1 MSGEGGLPIREA
13 LGLLVQGKNLSAID
27 MTAVVGQI
35 MDGAA
40 SPAQVGALLTAL
52 RMKGETVA
60 EVVGAAQAMR
70 QRMVRVESDIA
81 VLLDNC
87 GTGGDGSGSVN
98 VSTLAALIL
107 AACGVKVAKHGNR
120 ALSSRSG
127 SHDVLEALG
136 VDPAPGPEL
145 AQRCLADIGLCF
157 MFAPVYHAATKNVAG
172 PRREV
177 GFRTLF
183 NLLGPMTNP
192 ASTRYHVNGVFA
204 RERCEFLARAH
215 GQLGSQRAMVV
226 HGNGG
231 LDEFAPAGPTFV
243 AELDGGLDDGK
254 VRTYEV
260 SPADFGLAEASAD
273 GLKGGEPA
281 QNAAMLLD
289 SLRGKAG
296 AGRVAALMT
305 ASAGLVVTGGAP
317 NLREGASLAAT
328 ALDSGKA
335 LAVLER
341 LRALAPVPDKP

>member
-1 MSGEGGLPIREA
+1 MTGEAPLSVRDA
-13 LGLLVQGKNLSAID
+13 LSMLVAGQGLSAAD
-27 MTAVVGQI
+27 MAAVVGQI

-40 SPAQVGALLTAL
+40 SAAQVGALLAAM
-52 RMKGETVA
+52 RMKGETVDEA
-60 EVVGAAQAMR
+60 VGAAHAMR
-70 QRMVRVESDIA
+70 QRMLRVQTDLP

-98 VSTLAALIL
+98 VSTLAALVL

-145 AQRCLADIGLCF
+145 AKRCLDEIGVCF

-192 ASTRYHVNGVFA
+192 AGARYHVNGVFSA
-204 RERCEFLARAH
+204 ERCEFLARAH
-215 GQLGSQRAMVV
+215 GQMGSLRAMVV
-226 HGNGG
+226 HGAGG
-231 LDEFAPAGPTFV
+231 LDEFAPGGATLV
-243 AELDGGLDDGK
+243 AELEAGK
-254 VRTYEV
+254 VRSYEV
-260 SPADFGLAEASAD
+260 SPADFGLPEAAVS

-281 QNAAMLLD
+281 VNAGMLMEA
-289 SLRGKAG
+289 LRGSVG
-296 AGRVAALMT
+296 ASRIAALMT
-305 ASAGLVVTGGAP
+305 AAAGLVVVGKAP
-317 NLREGASLAAT
+317 GLREAAAMAAD
-328 ALDSGKA
+328 ALDSGNA
-335 LAVLER
+335 MSILDQ
-341 LRALAPVPDKP
+341 LRRLAPVPPKP

>member
-1 MSGEGGLPIREA
+1 MSDAVTLTVREA
-13 LGLLVQGKNLSAID
+13 LGRVVEGRNLGETE
-27 MTAVVGQI
+27 MTAIIGQI

-40 SPAQVGALLTAL
+40 TPAQVGALLAAL
-52 RMKGETVA
+52 RMKGETVEEA
-60 EVVGAAQAMR
+60 VGAAKAMR
-70 QRMVRVESDIA
+70 QRMARVDSDLS

-98 VSTLAALIL
+98 VSTAAALIL

-145 AQRCLADIGLCF
+145 AKRCLVELGLCF

-192 ASTRYHVNGVFA
+192 AGARYHVNGVFA
-204 RERCEFLARAH
+204 AGRCEFLAKAH
-215 GQLGSQRAMVV
+215 GQMGSLRAMVV
-226 HGNGG
+226 HGHGG
-231 LDEFAPAGPTFV
+231 LDEFSPSGPTAV
-243 AELDGGLDDGK
+243 AELENGA

-260 SPADFGLAEASAD
+260 RPADFGLPEAPID

-281 QNAAMLLD
+281 LNARLLMET
-289 SLRGKAG
+289 LQGKPG
-296 AGRVAALMT
+296 ASRVAALMT
-305 ASAGLVVTGGAP
+305 AAAGLVVTGFAGNFLDGA
-317 NLREGASLAAT
+317 AKAAE

-335 LAVLER
+335 TAILDR
-341 LRALAPVPDKP
+341 MRALAPVPKP

>member
-1 MSGEGGLPIREA
+1 MSGAEAQAIRQALAALVEG
-13 LGLLVQGKNLSAID
+13 KSLSVGD

-40 SPAQVGALLTAL
+40 SPAQVGALLAAL
-52 RMKGETVA
+52 RMKGESVD

-70 QRMVRVESDIA
+70 QRMVRVETDLP

-136 VDPAPGPEL
+136 VDPAPGPDL
-145 AQRCLADIGLCF
+145 ARKCLSEVGLCF

-192 ASTRYHVNGVFA
+192 ASARYHVNGVFV

-215 GQLGSQRAMVV
+215 GQMGSRRAMVV
-226 HGNGG
+226 HGSGG
-231 LDEFAPAGPTFV
+231 LDEFSPAGPTFV
-243 AELDGGLDDGK
+243 AELDEGK
-254 VRTYEV
+254 LRSYEV
-260 SPADFGLAEASAD
+260 SPADFGLAQASLD
-273 GLKGGEPA
+273 GLKGGDPA
-281 QNAAMLLD
+281 HNATMLMDALH
-289 SLRGKAG
+289 GKDG
-296 AGRVAALMT
+296 ASRIAALMT

-317 NLREGASLAAT
+317 DLREGAVLAAA

-335 LAVLER
+335 MDVLAR
-341 LRALAPVPDKP
+341 LRLVTPLPQRA

>member
-1 MSGEGGLPIREA
+1 MSSETA
-13 LGLLVQGKNLSAID
+13 LSLRDALAKLVAGQGLSAAD
-27 MTAVVGQI
+27 MTDVVGQI

-40 SPAQVGALLTAL
+40 TPAQVGALLAAL
-52 RMKGETVA
+52 RMKGETVD

-70 QRMVRVESDIA
+70 QRMVRVDTDFP

-136 VDPAPGPEL
+136 VDPAPGPDL
-145 AQRCLADIGLCF
+145 VQRCLAEVGIGF

-183 NLLGPMTNP
+183 NLLGPLTNP
-192 ASTRYHVNGVFA
+192 ASTRYHVNGVFT
-204 RERCEFLARAH
+204 RERCEFLAHAH
-215 GQLGSQRAMVV
+215 AQLGSRRAMVV
-226 HGNGG
+226 HGSGG

-243 AELDGGLDDGK
+243 AELDEGN
-254 VRTYEV
+254 VRSYEV
-260 SPADFGLAEASAD
+260 SPADFGLTEASAD

-281 QNAAMLLD
+281 LNASLLMAT
-289 SLRGKAG
+289 LRGEAG
-296 AGRVAALMT
+296 ASRVAALMT
-305 ASAGLVVTGGAP
+305 ASAGLVVTGGAS
-317 NLREGASLAAT
+317 NFRAGAALAAD
-328 ALDSGKA
+328 ALDSGNA
-335 LAVLER
+335 LSMLER
-341 LRALAPVPDKP
+341 VRLIAPLPGTP

>member
-1 MSGEGGLPIREA
+1 MSDPVTLTVREA
-13 LGLLVQGKNLSAID
+13 LGRVVEGRSLAEAE
-27 MTAVVGQI
+27 MTAIIGQI

-40 SPAQVGALLTAL
+40 TPAQVGALLAAL
-52 RMKGETVA
+52 RMKGETVEEA
-60 EVVGAAQAMR
+60 VGAAKAMR
-70 QRMVRVESDIA
+70 QRMVRVDSDLP

-98 VSTLAALIL
+98 VSTAAALIL

-145 AQRCLADIGLCF
+145 ARRCLVELGLCF

-192 ASTRYHVNGVFA
+192 AGARYHVNGVFTA
-204 RERCEFLARAH
+204 ARCEFLAKAH
-215 GQLGSQRAMVV
+215 GQMGSQRAMVV
-226 HGNGG
+226 HGHGG
-231 LDEFAPAGPTFV
+231 LDEFSPSGPTVV
-243 AELDGGLDDGK
+243 AELENGT

-260 SPADFGLAEASAD
+260 CPADFGLPEAPID

-281 QNAAMLLD
+281 LNARLLMET
-289 SLRGKAG
+289 LQGKAG
-296 AGRVAALMT
+296 ASRVAALMT
-305 ASAGLVVTGGAP
+305 AAAGLVVTGVAGNFRDGA
-317 NLREGASLAAT
+317 AKAAET
-328 ALDSGKA
+328 LDRGKA
-335 LAVLER
+335 LAMLDRMRV
-341 LRALAPVPDKP
+341 LAPAP

>member
-1 MSGEGGLPIREA
+1 MSLAEGLTIRDA
-13 LGLLVQGKNLSAID
+13 LAVLIQGKGLEASA
-27 MTAVVGQI
+27 MTSVVGQI
-35 MDGAA
+35 MDGGAT
-40 SPAQVGALLTAL
+40 PAQVGALLAAL
-52 RMKGETVA
+52 RMKGETVD

-70 QRMVRVESDIA
+70 DRMVHVESDSA

-136 VDPAPGPEL
+136 VDPAPGPDL
-145 AQRCLADIGLCF
+145 ARRCLAECGLCF

-192 ASTRYHVNGVFA
+192 AGARHHLNGVYA
-204 RERCEFLARAH
+204 RDRCEFLAKAH
-215 GQLGSQRAMVV
+215 GQMGSLRAMVV
-226 HGNGG
+226 HGTGG
-231 LDEFAPAGPTFV
+231 LDEFAPAGATHV
-243 AELDGGLDDGK
+243 AELADGHVKSYDL
-254 VRTYEV
+254 
-260 SPADFGLAEASAD
+260 SPADFDLPESDPD
-273 GLKGGEPA
+273 GLKGGEPGL
-281 QNAAMLLD
+281 NARLFLD
-289 SLRGKAG
+289 TLRGKGG
-296 AGRVAALMT
+296 AGRTAALMT
-305 ASAGLVVTGGAP
+305 AAAGLLVVGQVSS
-317 NLREGASLAAT
+317 LRAGTLLASE

-335 LAVLER
+335 LALLDD
-341 LRALAPVPDKP
+341 LRKLAPLPSKS

>member
-1 MSGEGGLPIREA
+1 MSGESGPSIREA
-13 LGLLVQGKNLSAID
+13 LAKLIEGQGLMSAD
-27 MTAVVGQI
+27 MKAVVGQI

-40 SPAQVGALLTAL
+40 SPAQVGALLAAL
-52 RMKGETVA
+52 RMKGETVD
-60 EVVGAAQAMR
+60 EVVGAALAMR
-70 QRMVRVESDIA
+70 QRMVRVVTNLP

-136 VDPAPGPEL
+136 VDPAPGPDL
-145 AQRCLADIGLCF
+145 AQRCLADVGLCF

-192 ASTRYHVNGVFA
+192 ASVRYHVNGVFSA
-204 RERCEFLARAH
+204 ERCEFLARAH
-215 GQLGSQRAMVV
+215 GQLGSLRAMVV
-226 HGNGG
+226 HGCGG

-243 AELDGGLDDGK
+243 AELDDGK

-260 SPADFGLAEASAD
+260 TPADFGLAEAGLD

-281 QNAAMLLD
+281 QNAAMLMETLAG
-289 SLRGKAG
+289 RAG
-296 AGRVAALMT
+296 ASRVAALMT
-305 ASAGLVVTGGAP
+305 AAAGLVVTGGSP
-317 NLREGASLAAT
+317 NLREGTVLAAR
-328 ALDSGKA
+328 ALDDGKA
-335 LAVLER
+335 MAVLER
-341 LRALAPVPDKP
+341 MRAIAPVTSATGKS

>member
-1 MSGEGGLPIREA
+1 MTEPALTVREA
-13 LGLLVQGKNLSAID
+13 LGHLVEGRTLSAAA

-40 SPAQVGALLTAL
+40 TPAQVGALLTAL
-52 RMKGETVA
+52 RMRGETVE
-60 EVVGAAQAMR
+60 EVVGAAEAMR
-70 QRMVRVESDIA
+70 QRMLRVESDLPI
-81 VLLDNC
+81 VLDNC

-107 AACGVKVAKHGNR
+107 AAAGVKVAKHGNR

-136 VDPAPGPEL
+136 INPASGPEL
-145 AQRCLADIGLCF
+145 ARRCLIELGLCF
-157 MFAPVYHAATKNVAG
+157 MFAPIFHAATKNVAG

-192 ASTRYHVNGVFA
+192 AGTRFHVNGVFA

-215 GQLGSQRAMVV
+215 GQMGSQRAMVV
-226 HGNGG
+226 HGAGG
-231 LDEFAPAGPTFV
+231 LDEFSPAGTTFV
-243 AELDGGLDDGK
+243 AELAEGR
-254 VRTYEV
+254 VRCYELRP
-260 SPADFGLAEASAD
+260 SDFGLDEVDAD

-281 QNAAMLLD
+281 QNAAMLLET
-289 SLRGKAG
+289 LRGKSG
-296 AGRVAALMT
+296 ASRVAALMT
-305 ASAGLVVTGGAP
+305 AAAGLVVTGASAGLP
-317 NLREGASLAAT
+317 EGTRRAAA

-335 LAVLER
+335 MALLER
-341 LRALAPVPDKP
+341 LRDLAPIPTKP